1 MKIVFFNRS
10 LMSGGIEKCIE
21 TLTYYLHQNYE
32 IEIVYSH
39 DDKLDPHI
47 VKILSKYAKVTHL
60 ENKKIECDICIFCY
74 LYFDYEQ
81 IVSQIIAKTYF
92 CWIHSQPRALDNCL
106 LDNRKICRKSIR
118 IYLCFRRNK
127 K

>member
-1 MKIVFFNRS
+1 
-10 LMSGGIEKCIE
+10 MSGGIEKCIE

-32 IEIVYSH
+32 IEVVYSH

-81 IVSQIIAKTYF
+81 IISQIIAKTYF

-106 LDNRKICRKSIR
+106 LDNRRICRKSIR